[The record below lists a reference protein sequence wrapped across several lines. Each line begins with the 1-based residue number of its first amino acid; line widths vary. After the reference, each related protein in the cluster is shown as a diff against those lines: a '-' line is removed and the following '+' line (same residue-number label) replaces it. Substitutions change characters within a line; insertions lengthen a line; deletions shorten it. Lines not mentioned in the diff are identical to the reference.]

1 VLIRLARDVQRLSTK
16 QYLFVIEPLEEVGRM
31 LGGWSR
37 AEDAPRS
44 PPDRA
49 R

>member
-1 VLIRLARDVQRLSTK
+1 MK
-16 QYLFVIEPLEEVGRM
+16 QYLFIIEPTEEVGRM

-37 AEDAPRS
+37 AEDSPKA